1 MTLWHASTETELHAT
16 SGWAAVVAKTV
27 YLAASLTGRLE
38 MGLVLDLGT
47 ERAELDT
54 SG

>member
-1 MTLWHASTETELHAT
+1 MTLWYASHTSAELLT
-16 SGWAAVVAKTV
+16 TAAVVAKTV
-27 YLAASLTGRLE
+27 YLAAGLTGRLE
-38 MGLVLDLGT
+38 MGLGLDLGA

>member
-1 MTLWHASTETELHAT
+1 MTLWHASTELHAT
-16 SGWAAVVAKTV
+16 SGSAAVVAKTV
-27 YLAASLTGRLE
+27 YLATQL
-38 MGLVLDLGT
+38 MGWTEKSLVLGLGT